1 MRICI
6 NALLVEPDQTGGGE
20 TFLVNLVSR
29 LAQFDKENEY
39 LILATEA
46 NCSRFETGN
55 PRFVVRCALKASHP
69 IWRRVAYEW
78 LQLPLTLWHEN
89 IEVYYSPFGTL
100 PPIVPC
106 RSVVTCQNLIYFDF
120 ATNVTYRGRSWRS
133 QVKTR
138 LQYIYNH
145 WSLRSAAQRADK
157 VWAVSKT
164 TAQELQRRCGTS
176 ADRLAVVYE
185 GVDFGAFNPARRNE
199 SRETGKEKRPYIAA
213 IATLYPNKNLDKV
226 IRAFA
231 ALVKRGYE
239 QDLVIVG
246 HDWLG
251 YQSVLEEL
259 VTELDLRDRVRF
271 CGGVQHHKIPS
282 ILAQASLFVLFS
294 NVESFGL
301 PILEAMAAGVP
312 VIVSDSSA
320 LPEIAGGAALLAKA
334 GDVEHLALRM
344 QEVLSNSRLAETL
357 RERGVDRARQF
368 SWDETAVRAIDLFNQ
383 LKSRHQQL
391 EAASAAEGVSS

>member
-1 MRICI
+1 MKICI

-29 LAQFDKENEY
+29 LAQFDRENEY
-39 LILATEA
+39 VILATEA
-46 NCSRFETGN
+46 NRSRFQTAN
-55 PRFVVRCALKASHP
+55 PRIVVRPVLKSSHP
-69 IWRRVAYEW
+69 IGRRIAHEW
-78 LQLPLTLWHEN
+78 LQLPLTLWREK
-89 IEVYYSPFGTL
+89 IDIYYSPFGTL

-120 ATNVTYRGRSWRS
+120 SANVPYRGRSWRS
-133 QVKTR
+133 KLKTWA
-138 LQYIYNH
+138 QYLYSY
-145 WSLRSAAQRADK
+145 WSLRSAAKRADK

-164 TAQELQRRCGTS
+164 TAKELQRRCGTP
-176 ADRLAVVYE
+176 ADRVAVVYE
-185 GVDFGAFNPARRNE
+185 GVDFGAFNPERQDDRFTTTDTE
-199 SRETGKEKRPYIAA
+199 RPYIAA

-231 ALVKRGYE
+231 MLVKRGYE
-239 QDLVIVG
+239 QNLVIVG

-251 YQSVLEEL
+251 YRSVLEEL
-259 VTELDLRDRVRF
+259 VTELNLVDRVRF
-271 CGGVQHHKIPS
+271 CGGVPHREIPS
-282 ILAQASLFVLFS
+282 ILARASLFVLFS

-334 GDVEHLALRM
+334 GDVEHLAARM
-344 QEVLSNSRLAETL
+344 QEVLGNSRLAETL
-357 RERGVDRARQF
+357 RERGLDRSRQF
-368 SWDETAVRAIDLFNQ
+368 SWDETAARAIDLFNQ
-383 LKSRHQQL
+383 FKTNHLPMK
-391 EAASAAEGVSS
+391 AASAAEGVSS

>member
-1 MRICI
+1 
-6 NALLVEPDQTGGGE
+6 V
-20 TFLVNLVSR
+20 
-29 LAQFDKENEY
+29 
-39 LILATEA
+39 
-46 NCSRFETGN
+46 
-55 PRFVVRCALKASHP
+55 LKASHP
-69 IWRRVAYEW
+69 TWRRIAYEW
-78 LQLPLTLWHEN
+78 LQMPLTLWREK
-89 IEVYYSPFGTL
+89 IDIYYSPFGTL
-100 PPIVPC
+100 PPIMPC

-120 ATNVTYRGRSWRS
+120 TANVSYRGRSKRS
-133 QVKTR
+133 KFKTWA
-138 LQYIYNH
+138 QYVYSY
-145 WSLRSAAQRADK
+145 WSLRSATRRADK

-164 TAQELQRRCGTS
+164 TAKELQRRCGTP
-176 ADRLAVVYE
+176 ANRIAVVYE
-185 GVDFGAFNPARRNE
+185 GVDFGTFNPERRGGRLATTAE
-199 SRETGKEKRPYIAA
+199 ERPYIAA

-231 ALVKRGYE
+231 TLVKRGYE

-251 YQSVLEEL
+251 YRSVLEEL
-259 VTELDLRDRVRF
+259 VTQLNLRDRVRF
-271 CGGVQHHKIPS
+271 RGGVPHHEIPA

-334 GDVEHLALRM
+334 GDVEHLASRM

-357 RERGVDRARQF
+357 RERGLNRSRQF
-368 SWDETAVRAIDLFNQ
+368 SWDETAARAIDLFNQ
-383 LKSRHQQL
+383 LKTNHQRMK
-391 EAASAAEGVSS
+391 AATAAEGVSS